1 MGFWTHKIMFRGANK
16 LTLDVKG
23 RLVMPTRY
31 RERLQ
36 ERCGGNLVVTVDKDQ
51 CLLIYPLPDWEDIE
65 RKLNK
70 LPTLNPQVRRL
81 QRLMIG
87 HATDLELDSHGRLLL
102 PANLREFGQLT
113 RDAMLIGQ
121 GLRFELWDEARWN
134 ERRSIVQD
142 IAGVHTPVL
151 LPQVL
156 AALDIRAGGTYMD
169 ATYGRG
175 GHAGAILEK
184 LIANGRLLCIDRDS
198 AAVAAARARFSQDSR
213 VSIFL
218 APFSALAAC
227 ADQVAPGLKFDGI
240 LFDLGVSSPQIDEAE
255 RGFSFMQDG
264 PLDMRMS
271 SGEGLSAADVV
282 NRAPLEEL
290 IRIFR
295 EYGEERMA
303 PRIARAIVMDREVKP
318 FARTIELAEMIARV
332 ARSKER
338 HKHPATRVFQALRIH
353 VNGELQELEQA
364 LGAALERLA
373 PHGRLA
379 VISFHSLEDRMVK
392 QFMRRHSLADP
403 MYAGLPNIPQHARP
417 KLALVGKA
425 VEADANESSANPRAR
440 SARLRVAVRLD
451 QGIAA

>member
-1 MGFWTHKIMFRGANK
+1 
-16 LTLDVKG
+16 V
-23 RLVMPTRY
+23 
-31 RERLQ
+31 E
-36 ERCGGNLVVTVDKDQ
+36 E
-51 CLLIYPLPDWEDIE
+51 
-65 RKLNK
+65 
-70 LPTLNPQVRRL
+70 
-81 QRLMIG
+81 
-87 HATDLELDSHGRLLL
+87 
-102 PANLREFGQLT
+102 
-113 RDAMLIGQ
+113 
-121 GLRFELWDEARWN
+121 
-134 ERRSIVQD
+134 

-156 AALDIRAGGTYMD
+156 TALNIQAGGAYLD
-169 ATYGRG
+169 ATFGRG

-184 LIANGRLLCIDRDS
+184 LIAKGRLVCIDRDP

-213 VSIFL
+213 VAIFL
-218 APFSALAAC
+218 APFSELAMR
-227 ADQVAPGLKFDGI
+227 ADEVEPGLKFDGI
-240 LFDLGVSSPQIDEAE
+240 LFDLGVSSPQIDEAQ

-271 SGEGLSAADVV
+271 AGEGKSAADVV
-282 NRAPLEEL
+282 NRASLEEL

-303 PRIARAIVMDREVKP
+303 PRIARAIVMDRQVKP
-318 FARTIELAEMIARV
+318 FERTLELAEMIARV

-353 VNGELQELEQA
+353 VNDELKELEAA
-364 LGAALERLA
+364 LGLALERLA
-373 PHGRLA
+373 PQGRLA

-403 MYAGLPNIPQHARP
+403 MYAGLPNIPAHARP

-425 VEADANESSANPRAR
+425 IEADDNESSANPRAR
-440 SARLRVAVRLD
+440 SARLRIAVRLE

>member
-1 MGFWTHKIMFRGANK
+1 
-16 LTLDVKG
+16 
-23 RLVMPTRY
+23 
-31 RERLQ
+31 
-36 ERCGGNLVVTVDKDQ
+36 
-51 CLLIYPLPDWEDIE
+51 
-65 RKLNK
+65 
-70 LPTLNPQVRRL
+70 
-81 QRLMIG
+81 
-87 HATDLELDSHGRLLL
+87 
-102 PANLREFGQLT
+102 
-113 RDAMLIGQ
+113 
-121 GLRFELWDEARWN
+121 
-134 ERRSIVQD
+134 
-142 IAGVHTPVL
+142 
-151 LPQVL
+151 L

-213 VSIFL
+213 VSIFR
-218 APFSALAAC
+218 APFSALPAC

-240 LFDLGVSSPQIDEAE
+240 LFDLGVSSPQLDEAG

-271 SGEGLSAADVV
+271 AGEGPSAADVV
-282 NRAPLEEL
+282 NRAPLGEL

-318 FARTIELAEMIARV
+318 FLRTIELAEMIARV

-353 VNGELQELEQA
+353 VNGELQELELA

-373 PHGRLA
+373 PKGRLA

-425 VEADANESSANPRAR
+425 IEADANESSANPRSR